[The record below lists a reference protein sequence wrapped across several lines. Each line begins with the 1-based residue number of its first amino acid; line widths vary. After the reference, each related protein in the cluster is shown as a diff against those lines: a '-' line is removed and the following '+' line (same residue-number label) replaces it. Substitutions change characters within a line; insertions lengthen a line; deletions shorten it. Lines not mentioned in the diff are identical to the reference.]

1 MLASHQALTA
11 YRAVGTG
18 NAVAG
23 APPEQLTRML
33 LDGACERIARAKGH
47 LQRGQVAERGAQT
60 GAAIAIVDELRASL
74 RHEVAPA
81 LCANLDALYDYVQR
95 LLLRA
100 GVEQRVAPLD
110 EATHL
115 LGEIQLAWEA
125 VTTLGAPEQAVP

>member
-1 MLASHQALTA
+1 MLASHRAMTA
-11 YRAVGTG
+11 YQNVGTG
-18 NAVAG
+18 NTVAS
-23 APPEQLTRML
+23 APPEQLTRLL

-81 LCANLDALYDYVQR
+81 LCANLDPLYDYIQR

-100 GVEQRVAPLD
+100 GVERRIAPLD
-110 EATHL
+110 EAAHL
-115 LGEIQLAWEA
+115 LGEIQIAWQA
-125 VTTLGAPEQAVP
+125 VAAQNTPAQAVP